1 MAPCLL
7 KYKKRQKD
15 KGEHWPDMGGIVRGS
30 LIFAL
35 LNLLAYHRADALGY
49 EIESGQTKCI
59 SEEIKMN
66 SMSIGKYSVVG
77 LTSEDQRIT
86 VRVYMSS

>member
-1 MAPCLL
+1 
-7 KYKKRQKD
+7 
-15 KGEHWPDMGGIVRGS
+15 MGGIVRGS
-30 LIFAL
+30 LIFAM
-35 LNLLAYHRADALGY
+35 LNLLAYHRANALRY

-59 SEEIKMN
+59 SEEINMN

-86 VRVYMSS
+86 VRVCLLNSLIYFIFKLEELFVYGI